1 MKINIEKLNE
11 VAFKSRNV
19 ESWPVWEKEVS
30 DFQWEYAE
38 TEECYIL
45 KGEADII
52 TDKATYTISAKDF
65 VTFYK
70 GLSCR
75 WVIRK
80 PIRKHYNFIE

>member
-1 MKINIEKLNE
+1 MKIDIEKVNAGFL
-11 VAFKSRNV
+11 KSKNIGN
-19 ESWPVWEKEVS
+19 WPVWEKEIS

-45 KGEADII
+45 EGEADII
-52 TDKATYTISAKDF
+52 TDVATITISANDF
-65 VTFYK
+65 VTFHK
-70 GLSCR
+70 GLTCR